1 MTPVNDSLNAPKER
15 WGLPLPVLLL
25 VFGLAGM
32 LAYFGNTFFGL
43 TGAIGIPLLSKRA
56 VALDPRIYRLA
67 ALSLKQKAYYD
78 PGKRR
83 CQ

>member
-15 WGLPLPVLLL
+15 WGLPLPVLML
-25 VFGLAGM
+25 VFGVSGM
-32 LAYFGNTFFGL
+32 IAYLGNTFLGL
-43 TGAIGIPLLSKRA
+43 TIAIAIPLLSKRA
-56 VALDPRIYRLA
+56 VSLDPRIYRLA

-83 CQ
+83 